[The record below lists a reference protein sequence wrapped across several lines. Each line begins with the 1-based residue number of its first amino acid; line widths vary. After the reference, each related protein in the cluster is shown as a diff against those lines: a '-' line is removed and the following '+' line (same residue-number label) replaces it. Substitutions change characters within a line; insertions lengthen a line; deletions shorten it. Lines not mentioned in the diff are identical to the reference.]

1 MGHIPIG
8 EIFVPLQRMPRIM
21 SLTDQKKSFFS
32 ETNTFICLETSLT
45 RCEAFPFIYFYLKK
59 KKEETLRFSTCIGIV
74 CVCVLGSLN
83 KLIIYRKWFLCSHT
97 FDSIEICSE
106 NRFVCII
113 SARLLED
120 NSINRS
126 AGPKFYFGT
135 IVHVWL
141 L

>member
-59 KKEETLRFSTCIGIV
+59 KRRNTSFQYVHRNRMCVRIGI
-74 CVCVLGSLN
+74 
-83 KLIIYRKWFLCSHT
+83 
-97 FDSIEICSE
+97 
-106 NRFVCII
+106 
-113 SARLLED
+113 A
-120 NSINRS
+120 
-126 AGPKFYFGT
+126 
-135 IVHVWL
+135 
-141 L
+141 